1 MSEAPLFQDLI
12 GELAASGRLTAE
24 DVLGLRQR
32 IFPDGVVSREE
43 ADAVFHLDH
52 ACQVKDPDWT
62 RFYVDALTDYF
73 LWQSDPR
80 GYVSEDQ
87 ARALTDHVAADGRIE
102 ATSELELLLNI
113 THWATSCPEDLALLA
128 LEAVRRSVLDP
139 TEAVYG
145 SNRPP
150 AVIGAGDVE
159 VLRKV
164 IYGHGS
170 EGGFTV
176 TRREAELLWDL
187 KDATA
192 AEENAESWGDLF
204 VKAVAS
210 HLLFPRGAPKL
221 PDLETAKA
229 REVWLKERRGIGEM
243 LRDMGRATRRLDIP
257 LGEAWRTL
265 DLFGKEAAREEEA
278 RERAWLEE
286 AMEREVIDAEEAAW
300 LVARLEHDGTLDH
313 LEHALLAFIA
323 ENAQAIDPALQ
334 AVIDRSPTG

>member
-12 GELAASGRLTAE
+12 DELAASGRLTAE
-24 DVLGLRQR
+24 DVLGLRKR
-32 IFPDGVVSREE
+32 IFPDGVVTREE
-43 ADAVFHLDH
+43 AEAVFHLDH
-52 ACQVKDPDWT
+52 ACKVKDADWT

-80 GYVSEDQ
+80 GYVSAEQ
-87 ARALTDHVAADGRIE
+87 ARELTDNVTADGRIA

-113 THWATSCPEDLALLA
+113 IHWATSCPEDLALLA
-128 LEAVRRSVLDP
+128 MEAVRCSVLDP
-139 TEAVYG
+139 TQAVYG

-150 AVIGAGDVE
+150 EVVGAGDVE

-210 HLLFPRGAPKL
+210 HLLFPRGVPKV
-221 PDLETAKA
+221 PDAQTVKA
-229 REVWLKERRGIGEM
+229 REAWLEERRGIGEM
-243 LRDMGRATRRLDIP
+243 LRDMGRPVRRLDIP

-265 DLFGKEAAREEEA
+265 DLFGKEAAREKEA

-286 AMEREVIDAEEAAW
+286 AMVREVIDAEEANW
-300 LVARLEHDGTLDH
+300 LVARLEHDSALDDQ
-313 LEHALLAFIA
+313 ERALLAFIA

-334 AVIDRSPTG
+334 AVIDRSRNG